1 MSGRSIKRSQERARA
16 ADKKLKESYEAWAE
30 CPWNQ
35 RLDVGPK
42 PIASASPPQETV
54 PAKARPTI
62 RNSSDVPPTR
72 IEWWLEDFPQPV
84 PTASSSQS
92 ACLEM
97 EIEDNY
103 CAAWRV
109 EPTLK
114 KEIENDPIDEDDW
127 LDENEPQVKIGKWAC
142 QPIHSEPA
150 YVVLKPVIAA
160 SSSASPTPHAEI
172 DIPLCNVKT
181 STASKDLSRLWTLY
195 DVGDTLGKL
204 DDFDKTG
211 HLLGPWRHKKCCGLN
226 GRLQLHLAT
235 KNKFH
240 AVVTDLKKM

>member
-16 ADKKLKESYEAWAE
+16 ADKMLKESFEAWAE

-35 RLDVGPK
+35 SLDVGPK
-42 PIASASPPQETV
+42 PIAKASPPQETV
-54 PAKARPTI
+54 PATARPTI

-72 IEWWLEDFPQPV
+72 IKRWLEDLIPQPV

-97 EIEDNY
+97 EIENNY

-114 KEIENDPIDEDDW
+114 KEIENDPIDEDNC
-127 LDENEPQVKIGKWAC
+127 LDEDEPQFKIGKWAS

-150 YVVLKPVIAA
+150 YLVPKPIIAA
-160 SSSASPTPHAEI
+160 S
-172 DIPLCNVKT
+172 
-181 STASKDLSRLWTLY
+181 
-195 DVGDTLGKL
+195 G
-204 DDFDKTG
+204 
-211 HLLGPWRHKKCCGLN
+211 
-226 GRLQLHLAT
+226 
-235 KNKFH
+235 
-240 AVVTDLKKM
+240 